1 MGGELLESQEGLKR
15 LSLELDL
22 DVQRRLRL
30 ESQEGLKLAQ
40 TGSPQAVIAAY
51 N

>member
-1 MGGELLESQEGLKR
+1 MLESQEGLKR

-30 ESQEGLKLAQ
+30 ESQEGLKHQDRDYADVA
-40 TGSPQAVIAAY
+40 SARC
-51 N
+51 